1 MNKTAILF
9 GQELIQKVY
18 RWRTPIIDYLCKKI
32 FDMLSRRFYR
42 AKTLQSVYSF
52 QSGNNDNLGESRKQL
67 LQTIENVIDI
77 QVYYISFLLEV
88 RDFFELRIEENKK
101 KLLPSPEDLNPNTR
115 FIDNEYIHL
124 LRHHPELNSRF
135 ALLKI
140 NWSSQ
145 IDLLWKLYKDIKD
158 WGDYQFFMSLDS
170 LDFNEARA
178 FYAKLF
184 KKHIAFNPVLGEFL
198 EERNIHWGSD
208 SVTAALMTTAW
219 MRNID
224 PQKKSTLEIP
234 RAFKDDS
241 QAGIDSDKDFVIKL
255 FDQTILKS
263 DTLEADIVAKIKNWE
278 SDRVTL
284 IDKIIIKMALVEAMT
299 FPSIPIKA
307 TMNEY
312 LELAKQFSTPKSGGF
327 INGVLDNAFKEFV
340 QNGKIRKAG
349 RGLKED

>member
-1 MNKTAILF
+1 
-9 GQELIQKVY
+9 
-18 RWRTPIIDYLCKKI
+18 
-32 FDMLSRRFYR
+32 MLSRRFYR

-67 LQTIENVIDI
+67 LQTIEKVIDI

-88 RDFFELRIEENKK
+88 RDFFELRIDENKK

-115 FIDNEYIHL
+115 FIDNEFINI

-135 ALLKI
+135 SLLKI

-145 IDLLWKLYKDIKD
+145 IDLLWKLYKEIKE
-158 WGDYQFFMSLDS
+158 WADYQQYMNAEKVSFDDTRNFF
-170 LDFNEARA
+170 
-178 FYAKLF
+178 AKLF

-224 PQKKSTLEIP
+224 QSKKSTLEIP
-234 RAFKDDS
+234 SAFKDET
-241 QAGIDSDKDFVIKL
+241 QAGIDSDRDFVVKL

-263 DTLEADIVAKIKNWE
+263 DELEADIVTKIKNWE

-284 IDKIIIKMALVEAMT
+284 IDKIIIKMALVEAMC

-327 INGVLDNAFKEFV
+327 INGVLDNAFKEFM

-349 RGLKED
+349 RGLNEG